1 MSRIRTSIKN
11 KKSSLT
17 F

>member
-1 MSRIRTSIKN
+1 MKN
-11 KKSSLT
+11 KKQR